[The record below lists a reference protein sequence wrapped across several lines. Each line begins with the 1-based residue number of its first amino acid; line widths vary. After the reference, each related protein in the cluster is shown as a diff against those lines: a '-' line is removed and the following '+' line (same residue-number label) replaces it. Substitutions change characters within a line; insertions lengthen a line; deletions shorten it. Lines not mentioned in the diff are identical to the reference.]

1 MSRLAINYRW
11 VMNRFLRYVS
21 IIPTVLSVSIII
33 GGGVYSPYVFAET
46 LSKIMDTKKTVEK
59 PIEKTISLASND
71 TKGDAAK
78 DPSVKKSLR
87 DEIIY
92 RTNLGRVSDV
102 KILIEKGASVD
113 ETNNSGVP
121 LISLASSRSDGEG
134 VDIVKLLVETKADI
148 NKTDSRG
155 KTALFYAAKVGN
167 KDTVE
172 YLLANKIRYSA
183 IDNAGNTARII
194 AYQTGN
200 YEIIEILDNFV
211 RGQNAEVRQKYQEEN
226 KEIEERLKVYNE
238 KLEEQAKK
246 DRENQEKIRRE
257 LISAQPAL
265 TQEAVHNLSFASCAA
280 SYWEFCNSVQQQTE
294 IGVIGLANS
303 INTQNV
309 RVKEF
314 MDKLINEYFVAN
326 DLAQNITIV
335 SGDNIKAQLTEF
347 SSNDERKDNG
357 VGSIDDMTRRCN
369 SIANTWRITT
379 KSSEES
385 KTPK

>member
-1 MSRLAINYRW
+1 
-11 VMNRFLRYVS
+11 MNRFLRYVLIIS
-21 IIPTVLSVSIII
+21 IVLSVSIVL
-33 GGGVYSPYVFAET
+33 GGGFYAPYVFAET
-46 LSKIMDTKKTVEK
+46 LTKIMDTEKTVEK

-71 TKGDAAK
+71 SKGDAAK
-78 DPSVKKSLR
+78 DPSVQKSLR

-102 KILIEKGASVD
+102 KILIEKGALVD
-113 ETNNSGVP
+113 EINNSGVP

-134 VDIVKLLVETKADI
+134 VDIVKLLVEAGADI

-167 KDTVE
+167 KDVVE

-200 YEIIEILDNFV
+200 NEIIEILDNFV

-226 KEIEERLKVYNE
+226 KVIEERLKVYNE

-246 DRENQEKIRRE
+246 EKENQEKIRKE
-257 LISAQPAL
+257 LASAQPVL
-265 TQEAVHNLSFASCAA
+265 TQETVHNLSFASCAA
-280 SYWEFCNSVQQQTE
+280 SYWEFCASVNQQTE
-294 IGVIGLANS
+294 IGVINLVNS
-303 INTQNV
+303 INTQNT
-309 RVKEF
+309 RAKEF
-314 MDKLINEYFVAN
+314 MTKLINEFSVAS
-326 DLAQNITIV
+326 DLAQNIMTV
-335 SGDNIKAQLTEF
+335 SGDNIKSQLTEF
-347 SSNDERKDNG
+347 SSNDDRKDNG
-357 VGSIDDMTRRCN
+357 VGTIDDMTRRCN

-379 KSSEES
+379 KSSEGKNPLS
-385 KTPK
+385 K